1 MLSMIFNL
9 NSKKCF
15 VITNGKMS
23 KTSNGRTY
31 YMTPG
36 KVPTIIIEKT
46 TS

>member
-1 MLSMIFNL
+1 MLSMILNL

-15 VITNGKMS
+15 VITNGKMN

-31 YMTPG
+31 YMTPR
-36 KVPTIIIEKT
+36 KVPTTIIEEA